1 MLLMCIKKLVLSN
14 DICLEKNYA
23 SVYRLMKWWENWT
36 ISAEGATAPETLR
49 QMDHCFIKS
58 GERCVSIRRRDN
70 DLRQMN
76 RGGIHGCAF
85 LHILQGCR

>member
-1 MLLMCIKKLVLSN
+1 MCRKNLVLSN
-14 DICLEKNYA
+14 DICLEKNFTGG
-23 SVYRLMKWWENWT
+23 YRLKKRWENWI

-70 DLRQMN
+70 DLSKGTE
-76 RGGIHGCAF
+76 RGI
-85 LHILQGCR
+85 ILRLTPYSVDARLFI

>member
-1 MLLMCIKKLVLSN
+1 MLLMCIKNLVLSN

-23 SVYRLMKWWENWT
+23 SVYHLMKWWENWT

-70 DLRQMN
+70 DLRQMD
-76 RGGIHGCAF
+76 RKGH
-85 LHILQGCR
+85 HITAYAVVH

>member
-1 MLLMCIKKLVLSN
+1 MVLSN

-23 SVYRLMKWWENWT
+23 DVYRLMKWWENWI

-58 GERCVSIRRRDN
+58 GERCVSIRRRITISGKWTERGII
-70 DLRQMN
+70 LR
-76 RGGIHGCAF
+76 RTP
-85 LHILQGCR
+85 